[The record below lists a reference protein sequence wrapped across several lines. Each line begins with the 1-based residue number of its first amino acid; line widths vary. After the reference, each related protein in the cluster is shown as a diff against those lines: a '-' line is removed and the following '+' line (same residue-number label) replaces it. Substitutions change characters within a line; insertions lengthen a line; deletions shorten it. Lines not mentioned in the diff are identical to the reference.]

1 MRRSEAREI
10 LMQMLYSME
19 AQGDFSEEAERR
31 FEDDFLGESEQADYY
46 RAAYGAVAG
55 ELESIDAL
63 IEQYARGWH
72 VSRMAKT
79 DLAVLRL
86 CVAELCFMK
95 GEKIPVGAA
104 INEAVRLA
112 KKYGDEDSGKLVN
125 GILGQ
130 IARHM
135 PGDSEPEKDQ
145 DQESEKEPEA

>member
-31 FEDDFLGESEQADYY
+31 FEDDFLGESDQTDYF
-46 RAAYGAVAG
+46 RAAYSAASGSRDA
-55 ELESIDAL
+55 IDGM

-112 KKYGDEDSGKLVN
+112 KKYGNEDSGKFVN

-130 IARHM
+130 IARNM
-135 PGDSEPEKDQ
+135 PEDADPAAG
-145 DQESEKEPEA
+145 QEIRAEKETEA